1 MIEFEKTIKY
11 YPPVRKGAPP
21 VKAVDE
27 VSFSISKGQ
36 FVSIVGPSGCGK
48 TTVLNMA
55 AGFERP
61 SAGRIVV
68 SGQAVTAPGPD
79 RAVVFQ
85 QPSLFPWMT
94 VAENIAAGLIF
105 RSGRKSV
112 NSPKV
117 TAMIRTMGL
126 EAFANHSPY
135 HLSGG
140 MQQRAAIGRAMVTDP
155 EVLLMDEPFGA
166 LDAQTRSD
174 MQRFL
179 LGVWDRLQI
188 TVLFITHDVD
198 EAVLLSDRVIVMSPR
213 PGRIAADIPI
223 ALARP
228 RPWDVTLGS
237 DFLAYKRAVLAKLH
251 HGGADG
257 VLPLGTVEATEI
269 SAQILS

>member
-1 MIEFEKTIKY
+1 MIELETAIKY
-11 YPPVRKGAPP
+11 YPPVCKGASP

-68 SGQAVTAPGPD
+68 SGQAVTAPGRD

-94 VAENIAAGLIF
+94 VAENIAARLIF
-105 RSGRKSV
+105 RSGRKPV

-117 TAMIRTMGL
+117 TA
-126 EAFANHSPY
+126 PY
-135 HLSGG
+135 HLWGG
-140 MQQRAAIGRAMVTDP
+140 MQQQAAIGRAMVTDP

-166 LDAQTRSD
+166 LGGQTRSD

-179 LGVWDRLQI
+179 LEVWDRLQI

-213 PGRIAADIPI
+213 SGRIAADIPT
-223 ALARP
+223 LARP
-228 RPWDVTLGS
+228 RPWDVTLEA
-237 DFLAYKRAVLAKLH
+237 DYLAYKRAVLAKLH

-257 VLPLGTVEATEI
+257 ILPLATAEATEI